1 MGGSLYSSYKKA
13 FWMGLLIPAIQQ
25 LTGINAILFYAP
37 VVFEAQGNAKMPL
50 TFITMLDNLCFTFVS
65 LFVSDRLGRKIL
77 FIGGSI
83 GCAIGLLLATI
94 CYQEAADENI
104 AKAYT
109 FDIAIL
115 FFIGAFGISHGP
127 VW

>member
-1 MGGSLYSSYKKA
+1 
-13 FWMGLLIPAIQQ
+13 MGLLIPAIQQ

-37 VVFEAQGNAKMPL
+37 VVFEAQGNAKMAL

-65 LFVSDRLGRKIL
+65 LFITDRFGRKIL

-83 GCAIGLLLATI
+83 GCAIGLFLATI
-94 CYQEAADENI
+94 CYEETIGGNPS
-104 AKAYT
+104 AKVYI

-115 FFIGAFGISHGP
+115 FFIGAFGVSHGP